1 MIINGGVY
9 FKCRDASRWRITR
22 QSLRRWVG
30 ESAIFRD
37 DLCRIKLAS
46 SHHPQLVIESSEAIT
61 LYLQGSSFRQD
72 NNRITSAV
80 HDHFAKVFRAMALCK
95 KRNTDL
101 FKTDV
106 IL

>member
-9 FKCRDASRWRITR
+9 FKCRDSSKWRITR
-22 QSLRRWVG
+22 QCLRRWCG

-46 SHHPQLVIESSEAIT
+46 SHHPQLVLESSEAIT
-61 LYLQGSSFRQD
+61 IYLQGSSFRQD
-72 NNRITSAV
+72 NNRISTPS
-80 HDHFAKVFRAMALCK
+80 HDYFAKVFRAMALCK
-95 KRNTDL
+95 KNAGL
-101 FKTDV
+101 FKTNV